1 MALLVFSDRCH
12 HCHDLLKYIQAQPA
26 LQPILRLWNVT
37 TQGNPHKKITR
48 VPTLVTDQ
56 GKMFVGSEVRN
67 WLESMTPCEIESFD
81 ENDYTFN
88 IDGSDTRED
97 LFSLDK
103 YGRQL
108 QPVIT
113 PELEEKINTN
123 PSQAYQKRSNI

>member
-12 HCHDLLKYIQAQPA
+12 HCHELLKYVQAQPA
-26 LQPILRLWNVT
+26 LQPILRFWNVT

-81 ENDYTFN
+81 AADFTYN
-88 IDGSDTRED
+88 IDGTDSREA

-103 YGRQL
+103 YGTQL
-108 QPVIT
+108 QPVLT

-123 PSQAYQKRSNI
+123 PSQAYQKRSAM